1 MELARPD
8 FDARR
13 RRLQARLDGAIVLFA
28 APIATRNASVLHE
41 YRQES
46 DLYYLTGFDE
56 PETALVVVPG
66 SVDGARGSA
75 VGRQAASEHHVVM
88 FVRPRDPDRE
98 AWDGERAGV
107 EGAVARFGA
116 DVAYPI
122 AELGQRLP
130 ALLCGQARVYHRLGR
145 DRAAD
150 AVVIDALVRA
160 RTRARSG
167 VRVPSEVA
175 DPDDVLHELRA
186 IKGDDELERMRK
198 AAEITRDAHLAV
210 MRLAAP
216 GRHEFE
222 LEAALREV
230 FRRNGSERCAYQPI
244 VGSGP
249 NATVLHY
256 RANKRRM
263 EEGELVLV
271 DAGCEL
277 DYYASDVTRTFPV
290 GGSFTDDQR
299 RLYDAVLEA
308 QLEAIAAVRPGATLD
323 EIHARA
329 ELSLARALVTLGFV
343 EGPAERVVEAREH
356 HRWFNHRTS
365 HWIGMD
371 VHDVGA
377 YYRGGQPRPLEANMV
392 LTIEP
397 GIYVRPDDERAPV
410 AYRGLGVRIEDDV
423 RVTASGHEVLTH
435 DIPKTIGDVER
446 ACRG

>member
-1 MELARPD
+1 MERAPSE
-8 FDARR
+8 FAARR
-13 RRLQARLDGAIVLFA
+13 ERLLPRLDGAIVLFA
-28 APIATRNASVLHE
+28 APVATRNGSVLHE

-56 PETALVVVPG
+56 PESALVIVPG
-66 SVDGARGSA
+66 DVK
-75 VGRQAASEHHVVM
+75 EHVVM
-88 FVRPRDPDRE
+88 FVRPRDPERE

-107 EGAVARFGA
+107 EGAVGGFGA
-116 DVAYPI
+116 DVAHPI

-130 ALLCGQARVYHRLGR
+130 ALISGHPRVYHRLGR

-150 AVVIDALVRA
+150 AAVIDALVRA
-160 RTRARSG
+160 RARARMN
-167 VRVPSEVA
+167 VLAPTEVVDPS
-175 DPDDVLHELRA
+175 DVLHELRA
-186 IKGDDELERMRK
+186 VKGVDEIARMRR
-198 AAEITRDAHLAV
+198 AAAITRDAHLAA

-230 FRRNGSERCAYQPI
+230 FRKNGSERCAYQPI

-263 EEGELVLV
+263 EDGDLVLV

-290 GGSFTDDQR
+290 SGAFTDDQKA
-299 RLYDAVLEA
+299 LYEAVLEV
-308 QLEAIAAVRPGATLD
+308 QLDAVAAVRPGASVD
-323 EIHARA
+323 AIHASA
-329 ELSLARALVTLGFV
+329 ELGIARALVRFGFV

-377 YYRGGQPRPLEANMV
+377 YYRAGAPRPLEPNMV
-392 LTIEP
+392 LTVEP

-410 AYRGLGVRIEDDV
+410 RFRGLGVRIEDCV
-423 RVTASGHEVLTH
+423 RVTDAGHDVLTH
-435 DIPKTIGDVER
+435 DIPKTIADVEQ

>member
-1 MELARPD
+1 M
-8 FDARR
+8 
-13 RRLQARLDGAIVLFA
+13 
-28 APIATRNASVLHE
+28 LHE

-56 PETALVVVPG
+56 PESVLVVVP
-66 SVDGARGSA
+66 
-75 VGRQAASEHHVVM
+75 AAKEQHVVM
-88 FVRPRDPDRE
+88 FVRPRDAERE

-107 EGAVARFGA
+107 EGAALRFGA

-130 ALLCGQARVYHRLGR
+130 ALLCGHPRIYHRLGR

-150 AVVIDALVRA
+150 GVVIDALVRA
-160 RTRARSG
+160 RTRARST
-167 VRVPSEVA
+167 VVVPSEVV
-175 DPDDVLHELRA
+175 DPADVLHELRA
-186 IKGDDELERMRK
+186 IKGEDEIQRMRR

-263 EEGELVLV
+263 EDGDLVLV

-277 DYYASDVTRTFPV
+277 EYYASDVTRTFPV
-290 GGSFTDDQR
+290 SGAFTDDQKA
-299 RLYDAVLEA
+299 LYDAVLEA
-308 QLEAIAAVRPGATLD
+308 QLEAIEAVKPGATLD
-323 EIHARA
+323 AIHTAA
-329 ELSLARALVTLGFV
+329 ELRVAAALVRFDFV

-356 HRWFNHRTS
+356 LRWFNHRTS

-371 VHDVGA
+371 VHDVGS

-410 AYRGLGVRIEDDV
+410 RFRGLGVRIEDDV
-423 RVTASGHEVLTH
+423 CVTQAGYQVLTH
-435 DIPKTIGDVER
+435 DIPKTIADVER